1 MQADARRRRQGVG
14 HLDLHVH
21 AHRAQRVEQPLL
33 AANQQNLLVHAELVF
48 AHHPHAVLQRIGL
61 QPRAAFLQPVQA
73 RQLPAF
79 DPCVG
84 IDMVR
89 LADADVVIDR
99 RAGKTVA
106 QRRQQLR
113 LLILPPL
120 RQMALLR
127 SKRQRWSP
135 WVRVSPCSSSVSVG
149 GTPCAG
155 GGAGCSARGTRH

>member
-1 MQADARRRRQGVG
+1 
-14 HLDLHVH
+14 
-21 AHRAQRVEQPLL
+21 
-33 AANQQNLLVHAELVF
+33 
-48 AHHPHAVLQRIGL
+48 
-61 QPRAAFLQPVQA
+61 
-73 RQLPAF
+73 
-79 DPCVG
+79 
-84 IDMVR
+84 MVR

-120 RQMALLR
+120 RQVPLLR

-135 WVRVSPCSSSVSVG
+135 GEGQPCSSSVSVG

-155 GGAGCSARGTRH
+155 DGAGCSARGTRH